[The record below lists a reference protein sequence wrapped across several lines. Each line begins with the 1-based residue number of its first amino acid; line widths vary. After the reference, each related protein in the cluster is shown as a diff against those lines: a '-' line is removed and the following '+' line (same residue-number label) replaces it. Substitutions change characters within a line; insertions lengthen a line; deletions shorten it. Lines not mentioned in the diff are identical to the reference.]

1 METQRYL
8 QEIFTVQIMRFFL
21 SYIHV
26 PSSIGRVVFFRI
38 KKREKKRKESKSHD
52 FYFPLINRKDFVIIC
67 MYTLY
72 TTCVEKKKKEKSP
85 RNDFDTFSAR
95 PSHFDHRLIVSPL
108 VQTIRISQTIHFID
122 TALDTI
128 VDILSPINFF
138 FSSLEKIA

>member
-1 METQRYL
+1 MISQTLFLLKRYGNST
-8 QEIFTVQIMRFFL
+8 IFTRDIYSANNAFFL

-72 TTCVEKKKKEKSP
+72 TTCVEKKKKKEKSP
-85 RNDFDTFSAR
+85 RNDFDTFR
-95 PSHFDHRLIVSPL
+95 FRLDHHISTIVS
-108 VQTIRISQTIHFID
+108 
-122 TALDTI
+122 
-128 VDILSPINFF
+128 
-138 FSSLEKIA
+138 SSLHLYKRYE